1 MSVYDQYDQPFATF
15 GADGNVGQHYERLAD
30 RLREVRRQLSRRD
43 ALTGAFARE
52 HHSGAALR
60 AAQRLECAI
69 RRLDD
74 PQPVRRRTLRPP
86 GGELPWL
93 VQVVERRADVLETIL
108 KSDVGPAAAD

>member
-1 MSVYDQYDQPFATF
+1 MHVPDPNDPRLAAFDPTA
-15 GADGNVGQHYERLAD
+15 NPGQSYEGLAD

-43 ALTGAFARE
+43 SLTGAIARE
-52 HHSGAALR
+52 HHSTAALR

-74 PQPVRRRTLRPP
+74 PQPVRRLSRRTP
-86 GGELPWL
+86 GSDLPWL

-108 KSDVGPAAAD
+108 KSEIDTPTAH